1 MKVKSRIPT
10 MKIFICCFVLIYVG
24 FVISQHV
31 TQKLLSEESTRQV
44 QDNQGSAVTI
54 NPVLE
59 TLQIVSSTFESTLRS
74 CLGPNCFDEKVPLPD
89 GSLIDRVGL
98 LAPLHSGGED
108 VLSTLLSLIEAPK
121 GHLID
126 LILETHVPAYGYGK
140 NHGWSR
146 IIRLHRTIAPHA
158 LSLTARFRL
167 DETAPYNFSNE
178 SVSALSTALDIQVS
192 FLFIT

>member
-1 MKVKSRIPT
+1 MKAKNRIPT
-10 MKIFICCFVLIYVG
+10 MKIFICCVVLIYAG

-31 TQKLLSEESTRQV
+31 TQKSPSEDSTKLV
-44 QDNQGSAVTI
+44 QDNQGSVVTN

-89 GSLIDRVGL
+89 GSLVDRVGL
-98 LAPLHSGGED
+98 LAPLQSGGED
-108 VLSTLLSLIEAPK
+108 ILSTLLSLIEAPK

-146 IIRLHRTIAPHA
+146 IIRLHRKIAPHA
-158 LSLTARFRL
+158 LSLIARFPL
-167 DETAPYNFSNE
+167 DETAPHNFSNE
-178 SVSALSTALDIQVS
+178 SVGALSTALDIQVS
-192 FLFIT
+192 VSFNL